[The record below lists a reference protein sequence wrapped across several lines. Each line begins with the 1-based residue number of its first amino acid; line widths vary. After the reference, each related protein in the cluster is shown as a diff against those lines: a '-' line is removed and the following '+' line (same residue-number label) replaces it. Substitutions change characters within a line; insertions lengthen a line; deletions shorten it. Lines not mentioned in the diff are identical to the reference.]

1 VTLLSGYT
9 GADVGNYLITDQ
21 ATTTANISAKALSIT
36 GSTVAAKTYNGDALA
51 TINAGTLSGMIT
63 GETLGVSGSGS
74 FNSKDVATATTVAA
88 TYLLAD
94 GTGLASNYS
103 LAGENLSATITPLT
117 SVTWTGGGGTDHSWA
132 TAANWFGGATPNG
145 TNVLQVVINSGDTV
159 VYDNSVG
166 STTLQSLINNGSL
179 TVADGSVLTVI
190 SSLTNTSNFTLN
202 VQGTLDVGYTTNT
215 GTINILGGATPTFNA
230 TAGLNNLGIINVG
243 DASGGSSSLNVNG
256 TLDNS
261 GAINSIGSSGT
272 RTLNYGALNN
282 TGVISMSYPMM
293 IGGTSY
299 AVGSVLQPTS
309 GIIDTN
315 VVETITQ
322 IVSGVVPEVVEPI
335 VIAADDSE
343 EKKKAEEAADAV
355 DNLQNN
361 GNTQAALAL
370 PVCQ

>member
-1 VTLLSGYT
+1 MGANGSTLSVTGYT
-9 GADVGNYLITDQ
+9 VNDGNGGANYTV
-21 ATTTANISAKALSIT
+21 TSNTA
-36 GSTVAAKTYNGDALA
+36 
-51 TINAGTLSGMIT
+51 AGTIT
-63 GETLGVSGSGS
+63 Q
-74 FNSKDVATATTVAA
+74 
-88 TYLLAD
+88 LA
-94 GTGLASNYS
+94 
-103 LAGENLSATITPLT
+103 
-117 SVTWTGGGGTDHSWA
+117 SVTWTGGSQIYPTLWSDPSNWAGGVLPD
-132 TAANWFGGATPNG
+132 GA
-145 TNVLQVVINSGDTV
+145 NVLQVVINSGGKV
-159 VYDNSVG
+159 VYDSSVG

-202 VQGTLDVGYTTNT
+202 VQGTLDAGYTTNT
-215 GTINILGGATPTFNA
+215 GTINIAGGANPTFNA

-243 DASGGSSSLNVNG
+243 NASGSSSLNVNG

-299 AVGSVLQPTS
+299 AAGSVLQPTS

-322 IVSGVVPEVVEPI
+322 IVSGVAPEVVEPI

-361 GNTQAALAL
+361 GNTQATPAL